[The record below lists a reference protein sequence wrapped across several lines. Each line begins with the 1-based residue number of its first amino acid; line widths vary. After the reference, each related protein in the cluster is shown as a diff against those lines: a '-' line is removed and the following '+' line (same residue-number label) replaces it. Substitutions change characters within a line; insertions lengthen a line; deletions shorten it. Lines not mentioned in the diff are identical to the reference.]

1 MGIVMTKWSRMAAHA
16 LMAPG
21 LGALPPSPQS
31 KPSTEPEEPTA
42 AQLDR
47 AARRRLAKAQA
58 KAQRPGPTPRKT
70 LGYGIP
76 EISRAGRRSLGYK

>member
-1 MGIVMTKWSRMAAHA
+1 MRARIGIAALS
-16 LMAPG
+16 LMSAG
-21 LGALPPSPQS
+21 LGAAPPTPRPE
-31 KPSTEPEEPTA
+31 PSEPDQPAAEEM
-42 AQLDR
+42 DR

-58 KAQRPGPTPRKT
+58 KALRPGPTPRKM